1 MTRQDS
7 ITQVTGPFNEDL
19 EMIRNQLRRFIE
31 AEVTAKAEPW
41 EEQGKVPRDVLRRMG
56 DLGVLGMRYD
66 EQYGGAGLDVMS
78 SVVLAEEVGRSTFGG
93 FSATVLVH
101 TDMASPHLENAGTPE
116 QKARVEKI
124 KEMTPAKIAPLCV
137 ALADPTCDTTG
148 QIFCVRNNEIF
159 LMGQS
164 RPERGIHRSEGW
176 TVETVLDHAI
186 PAMKSSFY
194 PLERSPDVFNWDP
207 V

>member
-41 EEQGKVPRDVLRRMG
+41 EEEGKVPRDVLRRMG

-101 TDMASPHLENAGTPE
+101 TDMASPHL
-116 QKARVEKI
+116 
-124 KEMTPAKIAPLCV
+124 
-137 ALADPTCDTTG
+137 
-148 QIFCVRNNEIF
+148 
-159 LMGQS
+159 
-164 RPERGIHRSEGW
+164 
-176 TVETVLDHAI
+176 
-186 PAMKSSFY
+186 
-194 PLERSPDVFNWDP
+194 
-207 V
+207 